1 MGAAHSDGRLPTPH
15 SGAAHRG
22 ARAAKTPENH
32 WPLRDQWPAAIR
44 PLLSGLSYAP
54 AGPAARCPLALRGL
68 RCLRFGGTARH
79 HSDGG
84 TILLSSAACP
94 FCSPESKRVFF
105 RGSCVYGLWD
115 GFPVSPGHALLI
127 PFRHIATWFDAT
139 DVERAELLTAL
150 EEARGVIERAHRPDG
165 YNIGIN
171 IGEAAGQTISH
182 LHVHVIPR
190 YQGDVDEPR
199 GGVRGVIPGKAMYP
213 AGRVAEAL
221 RDYQLGTFGPARVD
235 TPRPPHGRALVT
247 GGNDPLL
254 PHLRAHLATADRLD
268 VAVAFVLSSGLARIE
283 AHLRELVRR
292 GGHLRFLTGDYRG
305 VTEPEALLRLLDL
318 QSLVAADAERV
329 ALRVFESRETMFH
342 PKAYIIHLTGGDGV
356 AFVGSSNF
364 GDSALRNGIESN
376 YRVVHSRDHAGFT
389 TTVKAFEEL
398 FRDERTCQLTSTWV
412 DAYRRRR
419 PLALIVPSVEV
430 APEPLPP
437 VSPHTVQQEA
447 LDALVRTRA
456 EGNAAGLVVLATGL
470 GKTWLA
476 AFDTSRTDYRRV
488 LFVAH
493 REEILDQAYQTFR
506 RIRPEAHLGLYTGE
520 EKDGNADVLFA
531 SVQTLSRA
539 RHLDQFT
546 RDVFDYIVIDEFH
559 HAAAATYRRIIDHFT
574 PRFLLGLTATPE
586 RSDGGDLLA
595 LCGENLVYQCDLAEG
610 IRRNL
615 LVPFHYYGVPD
626 EVDYRNI
633 PWRSSRFD
641 EEALTR
647 AVATT
652 ARAQNALEQW
662 RQKGGRRTLA
672 FCCSMRHADFMA
684 TFFRESGIKAA
695 AVHSGEDSAPRALS
709 LERLEDGE
717 LDVVFAVTMLNEG
730 VDLTNV
736 DTIMMLL
743 R

>member
-1 MGAAHSDGRLPTPH
+1 
-15 SGAAHRG
+15 
-22 ARAAKTPENH
+22 
-32 WPLRDQWPAAIR
+32 
-44 PLLSGLSYAP
+44 
-54 AGPAARCPLALRGL
+54 
-68 RCLRFGGTARH
+68 
-79 HSDGG
+79 
-84 TILLSSAACP
+84 
-94 FCSPESKRVFF
+94 
-105 RGSCVYGLWD
+105 
-115 GFPVSPGHALLI
+115 
-127 PFRHIATWFDAT
+127 
-139 DVERAELLTAL
+139 
-150 EEARGVIERAHRPDG
+150 
-165 YNIGIN
+165 
-171 IGEAAGQTISH
+171 
-182 LHVHVIPR
+182 
-190 YQGDVDEPR
+190 
-199 GGVRGVIPGKAMYP
+199 
-213 AGRVAEAL
+213 
-221 RDYQLGTFGPARVD
+221 D
-235 TPRPPHGRALVT
+235 TT
-247 GGNDPLL
+247 
-254 PHLRAHLATADRLD
+254 
-268 VAVAFVLSSGLARIE
+268 
-283 AHLRELVRR
+283 
-292 GGHLRFLTGDYRG
+292 
-305 VTEPEALLRLLDL
+305 
-318 QSLVAADAERV
+318 
-329 ALRVFESRETMFH
+329 FH
-342 PKAYIIHLTGGDGV
+342 PKAYILHLDGGDGV
-356 AFVGSSNF
+356 AFVGSSNVSETAF
-364 GDSALRNGIESN
+364 GSGIEWN
-376 YRVVHSRDHAGFT
+376 YRVVHSRDRAGFT
-389 TTVKAFEEL
+389 TAANAFEEL
-398 FRDERTCQLTSTWV
+398 FRDPRTRPLTSAWI

-419 PLALIVPSVEV
+419 PLELTVLVEV
-430 APEPLPP
+430 APEPLAP
-437 VSPHTVQQEA
+437 VAPHTVQQEA

-626 EVDYRNI
+626 EVDYPNI
-633 PWRSSRFD
+633 PGRSSRFD

-652 ARAQNALEQW
+652 SRAQNALEQW
-662 RQKGGRRTLA
+662 RQRGGRRTLA

-695 AVHSGEDSAPRALS
+695 AVHSGQDSAPRALS

-717 LDVVFAVTMLNEG
+717 LDVVFAVDMLNEG
-730 VDLTNV
+730 VDLPNV
-736 DTIMMLL
+736 DTIMMLRPTESRVLWLQQFGRGL
-743 R
+743 RKAEAKPHVTVIDYIGNHRTFLIKPQTLLGLPEGDVAVAQALERAVAGRLQNLPPGCAVTYDLKAVEILQGLLRSIPRGEALANWYIDFRERHGT